1 MIMKVLMIGAGSM
14 GRRWLRDLTALN
26 AGEVLLYEPQVDR
39 CQEVAQ
45 RFGIQGLSDLEEAMS
60 QHPQAM
66 VVSTPPALHG
76 LYVAKALEHQIHVFC
91 EVPFALD
98 LELLQAIE
106 AQLPSYPSVLGISHT
121 LRYYPP
127 FRIIHD
133 LVHQGS
139 LGKPLYIEF
148 SLGGYLPDWHPYED
162 YRKFYASDMKLGGA
176 GMDMLLHELA
186 AMQWWLGDVQSVYAR
201 FNKLST
207 LEIAGPDSQDIL
219 LSFGNGSRG
228 FFHHDLI
235 EQGSVGRHVRIV
247 GASGTV
253 EWHQNLP
260 EVRFFNG
267 TDRVTRNIP
276 FAEAADWAEAIAA
289 SKEFADNLAKS
300 TAISQQRNLAS
311 QPQYTYESNYL
322 REMRHF
328 LGAAQGTHPFTM
340 TSLGEE
346 SQNVRVYHA
355 ILRSAQEGHEVLVA
369 EQTARRSS
377 DA

>member
-1 MIMKVLMIGAGSM
+1 MKVLMIGAGSM
-14 GRRWLRDLTALN
+14 GRRRLRDLIALN
-26 AGEVLLYEPQVDR
+26 VGEVLLYEPQVDR

-45 RFGIQGLSDLEEAMS
+45 RYGIQGFSDLEEALS
-60 QHPQAM
+60 QHPQVM

-76 LYVAKALEHQIHVFC
+76 LYVAKALEHRLHVFC

-98 LELLQAIE
+98 LELLRTINT
-106 AQLPSYPSVLGISHT
+106 QLDSYPGVLGISHT

-133 LVHQGS
+133 LIHQDS
-139 LGKPLYIEF
+139 LGKPLYIEY
-148 SLGGYLPDWHPYED
+148 SLGSYLPDWHPYEN

-186 AMQWWLGDVQSVYAR
+186 AIQWWMGDVQSVYAR
-201 FNKLST
+201 FSKLST
-207 LEIAGPDSQDIL
+207 LEIAGPDNQDIL
-219 LSFGNGSRG
+219 LSFGNGARG

-235 EQGSVGRHVRIV
+235 EQGTVGRHVRIV
-247 GASGTV
+247 GSSGTV

-276 FAEAADWAEAIAA
+276 FADAADWAEALSA
-289 SKEFADNLAKS
+289 SKEMADNLAKS
-300 TAISQQRNLAS
+300 PAYSQQMNLAS

-322 REMRHF
+322 RELRHF
-328 LGAAQGTHPFTM
+328 LEAAQGAHPFTM
-340 TSLGEE
+340 TNLGEE
-346 SQNVRVYHA
+346 LQNVRVFHA
-355 ILRSAQEGHEVLVA
+355 ILRSAQEGHEVRVTD
-369 EQTARRSS
+369 QTYRESL